1 MNALGHSDV
10 FRNAAHWRMRAEEAR
25 MLAEAGKDLEA
36 KTIMLRIAADYDRLA
51 ENAGESIAL
60 LKPEA
65 SEDPPPSLAVA
76 ADAPA
81 SNSTTIWIT
90 TSAYAAI
97 FGRAPNRTEYD
108 RLGRG
113 YKIALETIVID
124 RLLTIRAFNDS
135 WSDAILK
142 VVSAEGGW
150 PYSECPSAQT
160 FGEHTLTAD
169 KRSPPLETAR
179 QGDHERVAAETRA
192 TDRNARPSVPDRPGA
207 VNSPR
212 SLSSARPRS
221 VGLRAAMW
229 IAVILAGSILVI
241 LAGIGTV
248 AFLVN
253 HDCETAYGRNNCE

>member
-1 MNALGHSDV
+1 
-10 FRNAAHWRMRAEEAR
+10 
-25 MLAEAGKDLEA
+25 
-36 KTIMLRIAADYDRLA
+36 MLRIAADYDRLA

-90 TSAYAAI
+90 GSAYAAI

-113 YKIALETIVID
+113 YKIALETRVID
-124 RLLTIRAFNDS
+124 RLLSLRAFNDS

-142 VVSAEGGW
+142 LVSAEGGW

-169 KRSPPLETAR
+169 KRSPPLETVR
-179 QGDHERVAAETRA
+179 EGDHERVAAETRA
-192 TDRNARPSVPDRPGA
+192 TDKNARPSVPGRPGA
-207 VNSPR
+207 VDSPG
-212 SLSSARPRS
+212 SLSSPRPRS

-229 IAVILAGSILVI
+229 VAVILAGSILCDPRRNRHGR
-241 LAGIGTV
+241 LSGQPRLRDGIRTQQLRVSARMPRPPGLDF
-248 AFLVN
+248 APPYRPLN
-253 HDCETAYGRNNCE
+253 RPARLPR